1 VKVDMSP
8 EAVTARLKRVSQ
20 LRRLCLALGK
30 ATPVAPAPST
40 PMPKRETGG
49 ISVGEIV
56 RSIAGMDLHVVRV
69 GMALGPLHPVLQA
82 QHEGLQCA
90 FA

>member
-1 VKVDMSP
+1 MDMSP

-49 ISVGEIV
+49 SRMPKGTTGIV
-56 RSIAGMDLHVVRV
+56 
-69 GMALGPLHPVLQA
+69 
-82 QHEGLQCA
+82 E
-90 FA
+90 